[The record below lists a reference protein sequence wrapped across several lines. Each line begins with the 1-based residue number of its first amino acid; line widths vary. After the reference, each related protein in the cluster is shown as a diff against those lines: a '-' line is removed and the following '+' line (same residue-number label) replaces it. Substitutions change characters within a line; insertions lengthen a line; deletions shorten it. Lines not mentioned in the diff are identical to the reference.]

1 VQKEGR
7 TSVVLGQ
14 IGTRQI
20 KQVTYAKCEVKY
32 YLVGVKVIGVVA
44 KVRAHGEIG
53 GRGTPTGVRVERSS
67 SCPELAYLRWYVG
80 AVSRPEVDLNAKRL
94 RSHHG
99 EESTTVHVECRAV
112 GRTTIGEGDTTS
124 CIVVD
129 RSIAVGVEGT
139 SVGN

>member
-1 VQKEGR
+1 LTAVMPWDAYSPRKYPSHIPMRAKYCQPSHPVQKEGR

-67 SCPELAYLRWYVG
+67 S
-80 AVSRPEVDLNAKRL
+80 
-94 RSHHG
+94 
-99 EESTTVHVECRAV
+99 
-112 GRTTIGEGDTTS
+112 
-124 CIVVD
+124 
-129 RSIAVGVEGT
+129 
-139 SVGN
+139 